1 MTEHALGLLVA
12 MTLRMPAISAAAAE
26 AGAVD
31 ALVDI
36 LGTSDNNRGA
46 NNSASGPAATA
57 SSSKSGGEKQSDALE
72 PASAVFG
79 VGVSTGRSVPVK
91 AAVMRQGCMA
101 VRNMVVRN
109 PELRP
114 QFLTKGAEDVLRQ
127 VKAKYPSVC
136 GDVGLAALRD
146 LGLNNYNS

>member
-1 MTEHALGLLVA
+1 
-12 MTLRMPAISAAAAE
+12 MPDISAAAAE

-31 ALVDI
+31 ALVEI
-36 LGTSDNNRGA
+36 LGTNGNNRGGSNTA
-46 NNSASGPAATA
+46 SAAAAAPIA
-57 SSSKSGGEKQSDALE
+57 SSSKSVGEGQSGALE

-79 VGVSTGRSVPVK
+79 VGVSNGRSVPVK

-114 QFLTKGAEDVLRQ
+114 QFLTKGAEELLRQ
-127 VKAKYPSVC
+127 VKAKYPSAC
-136 GDVGLAALRD
+136 GDVGSAALRD
-146 LGLNNYNS
+146 LGLNNYNN